1 MGTKLLPG
9 EFDCYHNAEA
19 DEPMFVLLARD
30 ASAPTMVRLWA
41 ETRRL
46 AINIGRKPESDRAMV
61 DEAYKCA
68 DAMEEWRKKNRDGTF
83 IVGEDLRSDPD
94 AAP

>member
-30 ASAPTMVRLWA
+30 PSAPETVRMWA
-41 ETRRL
+41 NLREHL
-46 AINIGRKPESDRAMV
+46 IYSGKKPESDRAMIE
-61 DEAYKCA
+61 EALACA
-68 DAMEEWRKKNRDGTF
+68 DAMEEWRKKNR
-83 IVGEDLRSDPD
+83 P
-94 AAP
+94 

>member
-1 MGTKLLPG
+1 MGTKLNPG
-9 EFDCYHNAEA
+9 QYDCWYNAEA

-46 AINIGRKPESDRAMV
+46 AINTKHKPESDRAMV
-61 DEAYKCA
+61 DEANECA
-68 DAMEEWRKKNRDGTF
+68 DAMEEWRKKNR
-83 IVGEDLRSDPD
+83 
-94 AAP
+94 